1 VWGQGNWGD
10 ENWSGDE
17 SRDQTV
23 VRGRALGSAYAVS
36 FLFSGQREV
45 VWDGNEAVWGAPTL
59 WGAPTYWSASY
70 DGVPPWGVNAI
81 DLIYLPKAVR

>member
-1 VWGQGNWGD
+1 LDGAWGFGGP
-10 ENWSGDE
+10 
-17 SRDQTV
+17 RDQVV

-36 FLFSGQREV
+36 FLFAGKRQT
-45 VWDGNEAVWGAPTL
+45 VWDGAEGVWGDAVWGVDD
-59 WGAPTYWSASY
+59 WSASY